1 MRWPG
6 LSASDRRSRS
16 GVCRRVGRRLGDF
29 GM

>member
-6 LSASDRRSRS
+6 LSASDRRSRP
-16 GVCRRVGRRLGDF
+16 GVRRRVGRRLGDF